1 MMGLVSTSRG
11 GFLSWAQLVHNS
23 LYPVIGYKCLP
34 PIQQVYILLLF
45 TYSFFFFFVTHFA
58 ISFEGKEAL
67 FFFFFLLK
75 HS

>member
-45 TYSFFFFFVTHFA
+45 TYSFFFFITHFA